1 MGIGSGLGS
10 SLGAR
15 AESTYGTYVAPNLR
29 WYECNSVK
37 LGKTKNVVMSKA
49 LAAGRT
55 VSPASRRA
63 VTTKAGGGSFEME
76 IARKGGLG
84 LLLNTLIGG
93 TVTPAQQ
100 AATAAYLQTHALTAT
115 QDPFGKSLTLQLG
128 TPDAGGTARP
138 FTFLGSKLTSAE
150 FSCGIDEYLMG
161 AFEIDSR
168 DVTEAETLVAPS
180 YLTAVK
186 AWHFGLGTIK
196 VGATVGAAAAVDGVR
211 KMSLKIDRKQDTER
225 QYFGG
230 GGLKD
235 EPILNDH
242 TEISGTIE
250 ADLITKADFA
260 DRFRDDTQ
268 FALVWEF
275 VGDVIETSY
284 SETLRFTL
292 PACFLDDAAPTPE
305 GPGIVK
311 MPLKFTT
318 LNDGTNAPATIEIIS
333 VDTAL

>member
-15 AESTYGTYVAPNLR
+15 AESTYGTYLAPNLR

-49 LAAGRT
+49 LATRT

-63 VTTKAGGGSFEME
+63 VTTRGGGGSFEME
-76 IARKGGLG
+76 VSRKGGLG

-100 AATAAYLQTHALTAT
+100 AATAAYLQTHPLGAT
-115 QDPFGKSLTLQLG
+115 TDPFGKSLTLQLG
-128 TPDAGGTARP
+128 TPDAGGTSRP
-138 FTFLGSKLTSAE
+138 YTHLGAKLTAAE
-150 FSCGIDEYLMG
+150 FSCGIDEYLM
-161 AFEIDSR
+161 ASFEVDSR

-180 YLTAVK
+180 YLAATK

-211 KMSLKIDRKQDTER
+211 KMALKFDRKMDVER

-235 EPILNDH
+235 EPILNDF
-242 TEISGTIE
+242 TEITGTME
-250 ADLITKADFA
+250 ADYITKADFA

-268 FALVWEF
+268 FSLIWEF

-292 PACFLDDAAPTPE
+292 PAVFLDDQSPSPD
-305 GPGIVK
+305 GPGLVK
-311 MPLKFTT
+311 MPLKFTV
-318 LNDGTNAPATIEIIS
+318 LNDGTNAPATVEIIS